1 MLAVD
6 VLLNLG
12 LLDVL
17 DVGLARIEHR
27 NFFGI
32 GIESSD
38 FVAGFGK
45 AEAEG
50 KADISAANDADFK
63 LGAFEEFGFTVD
75 CHLSLRRAPRIF
87 WGCCRPKAG
96 RTGTCKY

>member
-17 DVGLARIEHR
+17 DVGLACVEHR

-32 GIESSD
+32 RIESGD

-45 AEAEG
+45 TEAEG
-50 KADISAANDADFK
+50 KSDIAAADDADAK
-63 LGAFEEFGFTVD
+63 LGTFEEFGFTLD
-75 CHLSLRRAPRIF
+75 CHLSLRRAPRYF
-87 WGCCRPKAG
+87 GGAVG
-96 RTGTCKY
+96 L